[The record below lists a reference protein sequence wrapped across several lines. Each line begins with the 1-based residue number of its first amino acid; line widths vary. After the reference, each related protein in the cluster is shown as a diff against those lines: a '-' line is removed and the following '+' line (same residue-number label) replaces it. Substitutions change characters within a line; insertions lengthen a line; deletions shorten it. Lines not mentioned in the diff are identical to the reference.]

1 MEVKP
6 PLLFFIEKTKY
17 QKKIWIHKVLY
28 YLINVLRLGSPTRY
42 ANINNKMI
50 FNLIA
55 TSRYDAWYTK
65 SKSQSQAMKVYSF
78 LNYVAILRNFFQF
91 RKRKLLII

>member
-1 MEVKP
+1 
-6 PLLFFIEKTKY
+6 
-17 QKKIWIHKVLY
+17 
-28 YLINVLRLGSPTRY
+28 
-42 ANINNKMI
+42 MI

-91 RKRKLLII
+91 RKRKLLIISFTNIKKKLKLVSRNSKKKEYSARRTTHTSVTDFPMT